1 MAFQSTILT
10 GEYDLTCTPVFWGLE
25 RGEFQCQWL
34 RSGKVE
40 LQKASN
46 HAGFHY
52 AASMG
57 YLNAFPS
64 YTISILQ
71 SDFS

>member
-10 GEYDLTCTPVFWGLE
+10 GEYDLTCTPVLQVLE
-25 RGEFQCQWL
+25 RDIFNSLGRQ
-34 RSGKVE
+34 RGKIE